1 MTSNTKLSPDQKA
14 ILREMLNDA
23 CLNRVHVVNLDD
35 VTTIA
40 YQDNGQTVKFSL
52 AVMAQDEKKFRAKV
66 GQYHALTR
74 FIHGDQYVTMNRA
87 DFNYMCESVWNHNP
101 LYYS

>member
-35 VTTIA
+35 VTTMA

-52 AVMAQDEKKFRAKV
+52 AVMAEDEKKFRAKV

-74 FIHGDQYVTMNRA
+74 FLHCDQYVTMNRT
-87 DFNYMCESVWNHNP
+87 DFAVMCDYVWDFYP
-101 LYYS
+101 F